1 MTETKEKK
9 NTAHGPRSQE
19 RFNREAK
26 ALQKNLQKRKKQQEA
41 REKLKEAEDNPR
53 ENQHDKIKI
62 IGGNRLNG
70 QIYISGAKN
79 AALPLICASLLTDE
93 TVTLT
98 NMPMLSDIRSMNA
111 LLEQMGTQIDS
122 FDDFVDGHAT
132 KTYSY
137 RTQKFSS
144 LIAPYDYVRKMRAS
158 YYVLGPVLAREGHVE
173 LSLPGGCAIGA
184 RPMDIHLS
192 SLEQMGA
199 TIEIKN
205 GYVHAD
211 IKGRLKG
218 AHITF
223 HTASVGATCNILMA
237 ATLAEG
243 ETVIEN
249 AAKEPEIG
257 DLIDLLTAM
266 GAKIEGRDS
275 SKLTIQGVDKLHGAQ
290 HKVIADRIE
299 AGSYA
304 IAAAITNGRLEL
316 INAQA
321 STLRTPIEILRAMG
335 VSVEEGK
342 DSLLIDAKGKTLTG
356 QDIMTDYY
364 PGFPTDLQAQFMALM
379 TVSEGASLVTENIW
393 ENRFM
398 HVPEL
403 MRMGANINVHGH
415 ASAIVRGVKRL
426 SGAPV
431 MATDLRASFA
441 LVLAGLAAEGET
453 VVNRVYHLDRG
464 YEKLDE
470 KLRAVGADI
479 ERIKEAD

>member
-1 MTETKEKK
+1 M
-9 NTAHGPRSQE
+9 
-19 RFNREAK
+19 
-26 ALQKNLQKRKKQQEA
+26 
-41 REKLKEAEDNPR
+41 
-53 ENQHDKIKI
+53 DKIKI
-62 IGGNRLNG
+62 IGGKRLEG
-70 QIYISGAKN
+70 QIFISGAKN

-98 NMPMLSDIRSMNA
+98 NMPILSDINAMNA
-111 LLEQMGTQIDS
+111 LLQQLGTQIDE
-122 FDDFVDGHAT
+122 FNDFIDGHET

-137 RTQKFSS
+137 RTKEATS

-158 YYVLGPVLAREGHVE
+158 YYVLGPLLARYGKVE
-173 LSLPGGCAIGA
+173 VSLPGGCAIGA

-192 SLEQMGA
+192 ALEQMGA
-199 TIEIKN
+199 QIEIKN
-205 GYVHAD
+205 GY
-211 IKGRLKG
+211 IKANINGRLQG
-218 AHITF
+218 CNITF
-223 HTASVGATCNILMA
+223 HTASVGATCNIIMA

-243 ETVIEN
+243 TTVIAN
-249 AAKEPEIG
+249 AAQEPEIS
-257 DLIDLLTAM
+257 DLAQLLIAM
-266 GAKIEGRDS
+266 GAKISGAGTSTITIEGVT
-275 SKLTIQGVDKLHGAQ
+275 KLNGAR

-304 IAAAITNGRLEL
+304 VAAAITKGKIKL

-321 STLRTPIEILRAMG
+321 DTLKTPLQILRNCG
-335 VSVEEGK
+335 VKIEAEENA
-342 DSLLIDAKGKTLTG
+342 IVVDATERDIVG
-356 QDIMTDYY
+356 QDILTDYY

-379 TVSEGASLVTENIW
+379 VTAKGASLVTETIW

-403 MRMGANINVHGH
+403 IRMGANINIHGH
-415 ASAIVRGVKRL
+415 ASAIVRGVEKL

-464 YEKLDE
+464 YEKLEE
-470 KLRAVGADI
+470 KLKGVGANI
-479 ERIKEAD
+479 ERIKEADELAAE

>member
-1 MTETKEKK
+1 
-9 NTAHGPRSQE
+9 
-19 RFNREAK
+19 
-26 ALQKNLQKRKKQQEA
+26 
-41 REKLKEAEDNPR
+41 
-53 ENQHDKIKI
+53 
-62 IGGNRLNG
+62 
-70 QIYISGAKN
+70 
-79 AALPLICASLLTDE
+79 
-93 TVTLT
+93 
-98 NMPMLSDIRSMNA
+98 
-111 LLEQMGTQIDS
+111 
-122 FDDFVDGHAT
+122 
-132 KTYSY
+132 
-137 RTQKFSS
+137 
-144 LIAPYDYVRKMRAS
+144 MRAS

-199 TIEIKN
+199 KVEIKN

-211 IKGRLKG
+211 VDGKLKG

-243 ETVIEN
+243 ETIIEN

-257 DLIDLLTAM
+257 DLIDLLINM
-266 GAKIEGRDS
+266 GAKIEGRDT
-275 SKLTIQGVDKLHGAQ
+275 SKLVIQGVDKLHGAR

-304 IAAAITNGRLEL
+304 IAAAITKGRIEL
-316 INAQA
+316 VNAEA
-321 STLRTPIEILRAMG
+321 STLRTPLEILRSMG
-335 VSVEEGK
+335 ISVEETPNSLIIDATGK
-342 DSLLIDAKGKTLTG
+342 DLSG

-379 TVSEGASLVTENIW
+379 TVSDGASLVTENIW

-415 ASAIVRGVKRL
+415 ASAIVRGVKKL

-441 LVLAGLAAEGET
+441 LILAGLVAEGET
-453 VVNRVYHLDRG
+453 TVNRVYHLDRG

-470 KLRAVGADI
+470 KLRAVGANI
-479 ERIKEAD
+479 QRVKEDD